1 VSSLPAFS
9 EAERPA
15 EHEVEG
21 PGAERRRLTRGQL
34 APFKNVYW
42 ALLGL
47 FILVAAFA
55 PWIAPYDPV
64 RADLASQLL
73 TPSSSHLFGT
83 DANGMDIF
91 SRVLWA
97 TRSDFSIAFM
107 GVLVGVL
114 VGVPL
119 GAVSGFFSGIV
130 DEVLSRLSDVIQ
142 SIPFLLFALMIIAA
156 LGNSRVVLA
165 GIIAFVNVPIFF
177 KLTRSVVLPMVAS
190 DFIAASRCAGL
201 RSSAL
206 IARHVVPN
214 ALGPTASQLSISC
227 AYAIQIVAGISFIG
241 LGVPI
246 PEPEWGS
253 MIQLGAGRIIYGQWW
268 PAFFPGLAVM
278 LAVIA
283 FGGIGRQLSKWYGR

>member
-9 EAERPA
+9 EAERLA
-15 EHEVEG
+15 EPDV
-21 PGAERRRLTRGQL
+21 GARRLGRQHL
-34 APFKNVYW
+34 APFKSVYW
-42 ALLGL
+42 GLLAVFL
-47 FILVAAFA
+47 LVAALA

-73 TPSSSHLFGT
+73 SPSTKHLFGT

-97 TRSDFSIAFM
+97 TRSDFSISFL
-107 GVLVGVL
+107 GVLLGVAA
-114 VGVPL
+114 GVPL
-119 GAVSGFFSGIV
+119 GAVSGFFGGFV
-130 DEVLSRLSDVIQ
+130 DDLLSRLSDVIQ
-142 SIPFLLFALMIIAA
+142 SIPFLLFALMVIAA

-165 GIIAFVNVPIFF
+165 GIIAFVNLPIFF

-201 RSSAL
+201 RSPAL

-283 FGGIGRQLSKWYGR
+283 FGGIGRQLSRWYGR